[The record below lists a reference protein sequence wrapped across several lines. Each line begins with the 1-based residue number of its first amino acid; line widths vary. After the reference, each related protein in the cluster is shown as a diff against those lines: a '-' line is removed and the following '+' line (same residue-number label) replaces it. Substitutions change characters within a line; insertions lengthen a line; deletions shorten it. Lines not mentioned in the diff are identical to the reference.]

1 MNGDGE
7 IITKSLVVSWK
18 ISTFAQQTVATMNLN
33 LFKIRHE
40 ERLLTLVSTIV
51 FGILNM
57 LTVAKYY
64 GSFSQLSD
72 HYGKLFVRTFHISG
86 FDPLTYTVLSN
97 WDTAYNVYRHP
108 LLAFFMYPLN
118 QVNQVLMMLTG
129 MNFATIITA
138 LLLIFCSVYSCL
150 FLYRI
155 VREAI
160 GVTQKQAY
168 LLCAFY
174 FSFAFIMLS
183 TMVPDHFIMS
193 MMMLMMTLYVTTC
206 CKLSGWKTFFL
217 FFFTAGISLN
227 NGLKVF
233 LAALFARGREF
244 FKPSFLFLAVLLP
257 SALMWGF
264 ARWEYKTY
272 VWPKENARHVKR
284 MEVDR
289 KRTDM
294 LRTHIADSLRK
305 TGMTITTHED
315 SLKLNAALKQ
325 TKQQRAMAKY
335 KADRKKIWNRNTG
348 KPIAKGEFSRW
359 TDITTPRWDTVV
371 ENLFG
376 EAIMLHD
383 DHLLGDVLRD
393 RPVIVRY
400 RLYQN
405 YLFEAVIVGM
415 FLMGIWY
422 GRRKQIMWTALSF
435 FLLDMMLH
443 VGLGFGI
450 NEIYIMSAHYL
461 FAIPIA
467 IAFILRYAGRRVQLT
482 TMSLL
487 CLTTVYCFF
496 TNAYLIFSYM
506 LG

>member
-1 MNGDGE
+1 MN
-7 IITKSLVVSWK
+7 
-18 ISTFAQQTVATMNLN
+18 FN

-40 ERLLTLVSTIV
+40 ERLLTLVATIV

-57 LTVAKYY
+57 LTVGKYY

-72 HYGKLFVRTFHISG
+72 HYGNLFVHTFHISG

-118 QVNQVLMMLTG
+118 QINQGLMMLTG

-138 LLLIFCSVYSCL
+138 LLLIFCSTYSCL

-160 GVTQKQAY
+160 GVTQRQAY

-183 TMVPDHFIMS
+183 AMVPDHFIMS
-193 MMMLMMTLYVTTC
+193 MMMLLLTLYVTTC
-206 CKLSGWKTFFL
+206 CKMTGWQTFFL

-233 LAALFARGREF
+233 LAALFARGRKF
-244 FKPSFLFLAVLLP
+244 FKPSFLLLSVLLP

-272 VWPKENARHVKR
+272 VWPKENARYEKR
-284 MEVDR
+284 MEVDK

-294 LRTHIADSLRK
+294 LRAHLADSLRK
-305 TGMTITTHED
+305 TGMKIVTHED
-315 SLKLNAALKQ
+315 SLKLNAEVKREKQ
-325 TKQQRAMAKY
+325 ARAVAKY
-335 KADRKKIWNRNTG
+335 KEDHKKIWNRNTG

-359 TDITTPRWDTVV
+359 TDITTPRWDTIV

-376 EAIMLHD
+376 EAIVLHD

-400 RLYQN
+400 KLYQN
-405 YLFEAVIVGM
+405 YVFEAVIIAM
-415 FLMGIWY
+415 FIMGVWY
-422 GRRKQIMWTALSF
+422 GRRKKLLWTAMSF
-435 FLLDMMLH
+435 FMMDMLLH
-443 VGLGFGI
+443 VVLGFGI
-450 NEIYIMSAHYL
+450 NEVYIMSAHYL

-467 IAFILRYAGRRVQLT
+467 IAYTLRYAGKRVRNVTL
-482 TMSLL
+482 SLL
-487 CLTTVYCFF
+487 ILTLVNCAALNLYH
-496 TNAYLIFSYM
+496 IFSYM
-506 LG
+506 L